1 MIFIKNMDRGL
12 RILKKKERR
21 EEEGR
26 IGDSL

>member
-1 MIFIKNMDRGL
+1 MIFIMNMDRGL